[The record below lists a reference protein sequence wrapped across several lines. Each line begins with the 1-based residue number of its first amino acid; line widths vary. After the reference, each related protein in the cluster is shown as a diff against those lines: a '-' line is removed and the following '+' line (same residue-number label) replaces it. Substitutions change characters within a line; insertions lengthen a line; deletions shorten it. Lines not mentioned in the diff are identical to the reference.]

1 MFITKK
7 IFLLAGLVVVSGLVQ
22 AADEKKSGWEGE
34 VGAGY
39 IATTGNSD
47 TSKLSAKAEG
57 TLEKEKWRHYFKV
70 TALNS
75 DSNGVTD
82 AEKYF
87 IAGKSDYKYKENS
100 YLFGRA
106 DYETDK
112 FSGFEYQY
120 TLTAGLGHRYLKNY
134 PSMTLDADAGIGF
147 KGFQAEGGSSETEAL
162 VRLAAKYIWEFR
174 EKSGFNQELSAE
186 FADSFDVYKSITGLT
201 LRIVGNF
208 ALGLSYTVKYT
219 SEVLPGIEKTDT
231 ETTINLLYK
240 F

>member
-1 MFITKK
+1 MFVTKK
-7 IFLLAGLVVVSGLVQ
+7 ILLLVGLALTSGLAL
-22 AADEKKSGWEGE
+22 AADEKEPAWKGE

-47 TSKLSAKAEG
+47 TSKINVKAEG
-57 TLEKEKWRHYFKV
+57 TLEKEKWRHYIKA

-87 IAGKSDYKYKENS
+87 ISGKSDYTYKENS
-100 YLFGRA
+100 YVFGRA

-120 TLTAGLGHRYLKNY
+120 TVTAGIGHRYLKDY

-147 KGFQAEGGSSETEAL
+147 KGFEAEGQSSETEAL
-162 VRLAAKYIWEFR
+162 GRFAAKYIWGFR
-174 EKSGFNQELSAE
+174 EKSNFNQELSAE
-186 FADSFDVYKSITGLT
+186 FAESFDVYKSITGLT
-201 LRIVGNF
+201 LQIMGSF
-208 ALGLSYTVKYT
+208 ALGVSYTVKYT
-219 SEVLPGIEKTDT
+219 SKVLPGFEKTDT
-231 ETTINLLYK
+231 ETTINLLYT